1 VNSDLSVDTLDTH
14 AIDALPVALC
24 VTDRDGGIL
33 RFNQRAIELWGRA
46 PTPAD
51 VQRGPAAQV
60 IRTGQAVRDV
70 TVVIEREDGA
80 PITTSVTST
89 PITDSSGLTIAAM
102 STFVENAVDSDAAL
116 HRARLAAIV
125 VSSSDAILS
134 KTLDGIIESWNIG
147 AERVFGYTADEAIGQ
162 HISLITPADRL
173 HEETDVLTRL
183 RHGEKID
190 HFETVLRAKDG
201 RLVDVSMAV
210 SPIKGADGR
219 IVGAS
224 NVARDVTERRLA
236 DEALSR
242 SRRRYQR
249 IFEAAGVS
257 IWDEDFT
264 AVRAALDEL
273 RASGVRDFAT
283 YFAHRP
289 DEVERC
295 MGLVRVVDVNETTLR
310 MFGASDKRALLASL
324 NTVFTP
330 EARDIFAQELVS
342 LAEGHSGFEAE
353 SVLRTL
359 HGDRVDVLVSITFP
373 APSDPADSVLVTLTD
388 ITLQKLAEQ
397 ARRDSEALFH
407 EMADTAPAMLWISD
421 PTGAWTFLSRQWY
434 ELTGQE
440 PENALGLGW
449 LKVLHLDD
457 RDSAADAVFEATDQ
471 RRPFHFECRLSQPD
485 GDSRWTIIAGQPRVG
500 ADGEFLGF
508 VGSAIDITERRKAE
522 EAVIEEVHTRETL
535 SRVGAALASELDPDT
550 LIQAAIDAATALTS
564 AQWGVFFFSVVDDDG
579 NTHEHCAVSGL
590 APEAF
595 AGPADAAFE
604 FRPRL
609 AVVRIDDLLSD
620 ESEAREIDRRWLP
633 QDLLVRSYLSVPV
646 VSRTG
651 DMRGGVCFGHTRA
664 GVFRPK
670 HEQLASGIAAWAALA
685 LDNASLY
692 KEAQEANRAKDEFIA
707 TLSHELRTPLNAM
720 LGWAHMLRANVLPPE
735 TQRRALETLERNVR
749 TQAQL
754 VDDLLDVSRIVAG
767 KLHIKGDEV
776 DLTTAVMG
784 AADTVRPASVAKGLS
799 FRVIVDPDQQVIV
812 MGDIDRLRQILWN
825 LLTNAVKFTP
835 KGGRVEIELRT
846 SDAGASVVVTDTG
859 QGIRQDFLRHV
870 FERFRQAD
878 GSAARRHGGLGL
890 GLAIVR
896 HLTEAHGGSVSA
908 ESPGEGLGA
917 TFTVHLPVR
926 EIRTRPK
933 TSQTPEPRGTALAG
947 LRVLLVDDEAD
958 TRDVL
963 RVLLEVQ
970 GANVTAASSAGE
982 ALDLLRRQPTDV
994 LLADIGM
1001 PEQDG
1006 YALIEAV
1013 RALSTSEAI
1022 VPAVAVT
1029 AYVSSRDRARAFKA
1043 GYGWHVA
1050 KPVDPDQ
1057 LIAVV
1062 SAAARSHP
1070 SSQASSSPA

>member
-1 VNSDLSVDTLDTH
+1 LDSTQFSVDTLDTQ
-14 AIDALPVALC
+14 ALDALPVAVC
-24 VTDRDGGIL
+24 VIDREGCIV
-33 RFNQRAIELWGRA
+33 RYNPRAVELWGRPPA
-46 PTPAD
+46 PAD
-51 VQRGPAAQV
+51 LERAPLEQV
-60 IRTGQAVRDV
+60 IRTAQPLRDFPFLVKHRDGSTIATRV
-70 TVVIEREDGA
+70 TA
-80 PITTSVTST
+80 T
-89 PITDSSGLTIAAM
+89 PITDARGSTVATI
-102 STFVENAVDSDAAL
+102 STFLEQSPHWDADV

-125 VSSSDAILS
+125 VSSDDAILS
-134 KTLDGIIESWNIG
+134 KTLDGVIESWNMG
-147 AERVFGYTADEAIGQ
+147 AERVFGYTAEEAVGH
-162 HISLITPADRL
+162 HISLIIPSDRL
-173 HEETDVLTRL
+173 DEEAEVLARL
-183 RHGEKID
+183 RRGEKID
-190 HFETVLRAKDG
+190 NFETVRRASDG
-201 RLVDVSMAV
+201 RLVHVSMTV
-210 SPIKGADGR
+210 SPIKGPDGR

-224 NVARDVTERRLA
+224 NVARDITEKRLA

-249 IFEAAGVS
+249 IFESAGVS

-264 AVRAALDEL
+264 AVRGALDEL
-273 RASGVRDFAT
+273 RASGVRDFAE
-283 YFAHRP
+283 YFAQNP
-289 DEVERC
+289 EEVERYI
-295 MGLVRVVDVNETTLR
+295 GLVRVVDVNETTLR
-310 MFGASDKRALLASL
+310 MFGASDKRTLLQSL
-324 NTVFTP
+324 TTVFSP
-330 EARDIFAQELVS
+330 ETREVFAQELVA
-342 LAEGHSGFEAE
+342 LAEGRTTFEAE
-353 SVLRTL
+353 SVQRTL

-373 APSDPADSVLVTLTD
+373 TAGEPADSVLVTLTD

-421 PTGAWTFLSRQWY
+421 PSGAWTFLSRQWY
-434 ELTGQE
+434 EFTAQA
-440 PENALGLGW
+440 PESALGLGW
-449 LKVLHLDD
+449 LNALHPDD
-457 RDSAADAVFEATDQ
+457 RDSAAAAVFEATGE

-485 GDSRWTIIAGQPRVG
+485 GEPRWVIIAGQPRVDT
-500 ADGEFLGF
+500 DGGFLGF

-522 EAVIEEVHTRETL
+522 EAVIDEVHTRETL

-550 LIQAAIDAATALTS
+550 LIQAATDAATALTS
-564 AQWGVFFFSVVDDDG
+564 AQWGVFFFTVTDDSD
-579 NTHEHCAVSGL
+579 NTIEHHAVSGL
-590 APEAF
+590 PKNAFDGVPGPGPE
-595 AGPADAAFE
+595 PR
-604 FRPRL
+604 RPFI
-609 AVVRIDDLLSD
+609 VRIDDLRAG
-620 ESEAREIDRRWLP
+620 ESAETVDVDRRWLP
-633 QDLLVRSYLSVPV
+633 RDLLVRSYLSVPV
-646 VSRTG
+646 ISRTG
-651 DMRGGVCFGHTRA
+651 DVRGGVCFGHTRA
-664 GVFRPK
+664 GVFLQK
-670 HEQLASGIAAWAALA
+670 HEQLASGIAAWATLA

-735 TQRRALETLERNVR
+735 TQRRALDTMERNVR

-776 DLTTAVMG
+776 DLTTVVMS
-784 AADTVRPASVAKGLS
+784 AADTVRPATVAKGLS
-799 FRVIVDPDQQVIV
+799 FGVVVDPDQQVIV
-812 MGDIDRLRQILWN
+812 TGDADRLRQILWN

-835 KGGRVEIELRT
+835 KGGRVEIELRCTDT
-846 SDAGASVVVTDTG
+846 SALVVVTDTG

-878 GSAARRHGGLGL
+878 STASRRHGGLGL

-908 ESPGEGLGA
+908 ESAGQGLGA
-917 TFTVHLPVR
+917 TFTVQLPIRDIRVR
-926 EIRTRPK
+926 EKAAKSGDT
-933 TSQTPEPRGTALAG
+933 RGTALAS
-947 LRVLLVDDEAD
+947 LRVLIVDDEPDA
-958 TRDVL
+958 RDVL

-970 GANVTAASSAGE
+970 GAVVTVASSAGE

-1013 RALSTSEAI
+1013 RALPTQEAV

-1029 AYVSSRDRARAFKA
+1029 AYVSSRDRARAHKA

-1057 LIAVV
+1057 LVAVV

-1070 SSQASSSPA
+1070 SSPLPS

>member
-1 VNSDLSVDTLDTH
+1 VNSDLSIDTLDTQ
-14 AIDALPVALC
+14 ALDALPVAVC
-24 VTDRDGGIL
+24 VSDRDGRIV
-33 RFNQRAIELWGRA
+33 RFNQRAVDLWGR
-46 PTPAD
+46 PPAAVD
-51 VQRGPAAQV
+51 IQRGPAAQV

-70 TVVIEREDGA
+70 TVVIERHDGSTMTA
-80 PITTSVTST
+80 SVTAT
-89 PITDSSGLTIAAM
+89 PLTDTRGLTVAAV
-102 STFVENAVDSDAAL
+102 STFVVPVDADAEL

-125 VSSSDAILS
+125 VSSDDAILS
-134 KTLDGIIESWNIG
+134 KTLDGVIEFWNIG
-147 AERVFGYTADEAIGQ
+147 AERIFGYTAEEAIGR
-162 HISLITPADRL
+162 HISLILPPDRL
-173 HEETDVLTRL
+173 DEESDVLARL
-183 RHGEKID
+183 RRGDKID
-190 HFETVLRAKDG
+190 HFETVRRAKDG
-201 RLVDVSMAV
+201 RLVDVSMTV
-210 SPIKGADGR
+210 SPINGLDGR

-224 NVARDVTERRLA
+224 NVARDITERRLA
-236 DEALSR
+236 HEALTR

-249 IFEAAGVS
+249 IFESAGVS

-273 RASGVRDFAT
+273 RATGVRDFAQ
-283 YFAHRP
+283 YFATHSE
-289 DEVERC
+289 EVERYI
-295 MGLVRVVDVNETTLR
+295 GLVRVVDVNETTLR
-310 MFGASDKRALLASL
+310 MFGATDKRAVLASL
-324 NTVFTP
+324 DTIFVAETR
-330 EARDIFAQELVS
+330 EIFAQELVA
-342 LAEGHSGFEAE
+342 LAEGHTTFEAE

-373 APSDPADSVLVTLTD
+373 VAGEPADSVLVTLTD

-421 PTGAWTFLSRQWY
+421 SAGAWTFLSRQWY
-434 ELTGQE
+434 ELTAQE

-449 LKVLHLDD
+449 LKVLHPDD

-471 RRPFHFECRLSQPD
+471 RRPFHFECRLSHPD
-485 GDSRWTIIAGQPRVG
+485 GDSRWTIIAGQPRLG
-500 ADGEFLGF
+500 NDGEFLGF

-535 SRVGAALASELDPDT
+535 SRVGAALASELDPDR
-550 LIQAAIDAATALTS
+550 LIQSAIDAATALTS
-564 AQWGVFFFSVVDDDG
+564 AQWGVFFFSVVDDEG
-579 NTHEHCAVSGL
+579 KTHEHHAVSGL
-590 APEAF
+590 PAEGF
-595 AGPADAAFE
+595 ASPPDVADQRRRGPAI
-604 FRPRL
+604 
-609 AVVRIDDLLSD
+609 VRIDDLLSGEPD
-620 ESEAREIDRRWLP
+620 DASHIDRRWLP

-651 DMRGGVCFGHTRA
+651 EVRGGVCFGHTHA
-664 GVFRPK
+664 GVFRPR

-776 DLTTAVMG
+776 DLTTVVTT
-784 AADTVRPASVAKGLS
+784 AADTVRPATVAKGLS
-799 FRVIVDPDQQVIV
+799 FRVIADPDQQVIV
-812 MGDIDRLRQILWN
+812 IGDADRIRQILWN

-846 SDAGASVVVTDTG
+846 TDTGASVVVTDTG
-859 QGIRQDFLRHV
+859 QGIRHDFLRHV

-878 GSAARRHGGLGL
+878 STASRRHGGLGL

-917 TFTVHLPVR
+917 TFTLQLPVR
-926 EIRTRPK
+926 EVRTRPK
-933 TSQTPEPRGTALAG
+933 TGETPETRGTALSG

-982 ALDLLRRQPTDV
+982 ALEILRRHPTDV

-1013 RALSTSEAI
+1013 RALTTSEAV
-1022 VPAVAVT
+1022 VPAIAVT
-1029 AYVSSRDRARAFKA
+1029 AYVSSRDRTRAFKA
-1043 GYGWHVA
+1043 GYGWHLA

-1070 SSQASSSPA
+1070 SASQPS

>member
-1 VNSDLSVDTLDTH
+1 MLDTQ
-14 AIDALPVALC
+14 ALDALPVALC
-24 VTDRDGGIL
+24 VTDRDGRIV
-33 RFNQRAIELWGRA
+33 RCNQSAVELWGRQ
-46 PTPAD
+46 PTSED
-51 VQRGPAAQV
+51 VARGPAAQV
-60 IRTGQAVRDV
+60 LRTSR
-70 TVVIEREDGA
+70 VVEGVALTIESGNGST
-80 PITTSVTST
+80 ITTRVSAK
-89 PITDSSGLTIAAM
+89 PIADARGTTVAVLT
-102 STFVENAVDSDAAL
+102 TFVEYTADAEAEL

-125 VSSSDAILS
+125 VSSDDAIVS

-147 AERVFGYTADEAIGQ
+147 AERVFGYTAEEAIGQ
-162 HISLITPADRL
+162 HISLIIPHDRL
-173 HEETDVLTRL
+173 DEEMDVLARL
-183 RHGEKID
+183 RRGEKID
-190 HFETVLRAKDG
+190 HFDTVRRRKDG
-201 RLVDVSMAV
+201 RLVDVSLTI
-210 SPIKGADGR
+210 SPIRSSDGR

-224 NVARDVTERRLA
+224 KVARDVTERRLA
-236 DEALSR
+236 DEALAR

-249 IFEAAGVS
+249 IFDAAGVS

-273 RASGVRDFAT
+273 RAAGVSNFAL
-283 YFAHRP
+283 YFAEHP
-289 DEVERC
+289 DEVERYI
-295 MGLVRVVDVNETTLR
+295 GLVRVVDVNETTLR
-310 MFGASDKRALLASL
+310 MFGATDKHALLASL

-330 EARDIFAQELVS
+330 ETRDIFVQELVA
-342 LAEGHSGFEAE
+342 LADGHTTFEAE

-373 APSDPADSVLVTLTD
+373 MSGEPADSVLVTLTD

-397 ARRDSEALFH
+397 ARRDSEATFH
-407 EMADTAPAMLWISD
+407 EMADTAPAMLWMSD
-421 PTGAWTFLSRQWY
+421 STGAWTFLSRQWY

-449 LKVLHLDD
+449 LNVLHPDD

-471 RRPFHFECRLSQPD
+471 RRPFHFECRISPPD
-485 GDSRWTIIAGQPRVG
+485 AEPRWTIIAGQPRLSI
-500 ADGEFLGF
+500 AGEFLGF

-522 EAVIEEVHTRETL
+522 EAVIDEVHTRETL

-550 LIQAAIDAATALTS
+550 LIQSAIDAATALTFG
-564 AQWGVFFFSVVDDDG
+564 QWGVFFFTVADDSG
-579 NTHEHCAVSGL
+579 NTYEHHASSGL
-590 APEAF
+590 PKQSFHGEQEA
-595 AGPADAAFE
+595 ADRTQHRPAI
-604 FRPRL
+604 L
-609 AVVRIDDLLSD
+609 RIDDLLNAD
-620 ESEAREIDRRWLP
+620 PAEAAEVDRRWLP
-633 QDLLVRSYLSVPV
+633 QDVLVRSYLSVPV

-651 DMRGGVCFGHTRA
+651 DVRGGVCFGHTRA

-720 LGWAHMLRANVLPPE
+720 LGWAHMLRANVLPPD

-776 DLTTAVMG
+776 DLTTVVTT
-784 AADTVRPASVAKGLS
+784 AADTVRPATVAKGIS
-799 FRVIVDPDQQVIV
+799 FRVVVDPDRQVIV
-812 MGDIDRLRQILWN
+812 MGDADRIRQILWN

-835 KGGRVEIELRT
+835 KGGRVEIELRVT
-846 SDAGASVVVTDTG
+846 ESGASVVVTDTG

-878 GSAARRHGGLGL
+878 STASRKHGGLGL

-908 ESPGEGLGA
+908 ESQGEGLGA

-926 EIRTRPK
+926 DVRTSP
-933 TSQTPEPRGTALAG
+933 QTGQAPEPRGTALVG

-958 TRDVL
+958 TREVL

-970 GANVTAASSAGE
+970 GATVTTASSAGE
-982 ALDLLRRQPTDV
+982 ALELLRRHPTDV

-1006 YALIEAV
+1006 YALIEAI

-1022 VPAVAVT
+1022 IPAIAVT

-1057 LIAVV
+1057 LIAVI

-1070 SSQASSSPA
+1070 SSQAS

>member
-1 VNSDLSVDTLDTH
+1 MNSDLSVDTLDTQ
-14 AIDALPVALC
+14 ALNALPVAIC
-24 VTDRDGGIL
+24 VTDRDGRII
-33 RFNQRAIELWGRA
+33 RFNQRAVDLWGRP
-46 PTPAD
+46 PTSAD
-51 VQRGPAAQV
+51 VQRGPAAQA
-60 IRTGQAVRDV
+60 IRTGQTVRDV
-70 TVVIEREDGA
+70 AVIVDRHDGT
-80 PITTSVTST
+80 PLRTCVTAT
-89 PITDSSGLTIAAM
+89 PIADANGLTTAAV
-102 STFVENAVDSDAAL
+102 STFVENPVDEDAAL
-116 HRARLAAIV
+116 QRARLAAIV
-125 VSSSDAILS
+125 VSSDDAIVS
-134 KTLDGIIESWNIG
+134 KTLDGVIESWNIG
-147 AERVFGYTADEAIGQ
+147 AERVFGYTAEEAIGH
-162 HISLITPADRL
+162 HISLIIPPERVD
-173 HEETDVLTRL
+173 EEAGVLARL
-183 RHGEKID
+183 RRGEKIE
-190 HFETVLRAKDG
+190 HFETVRRTKDG
-201 RLVDVSMAV
+201 RLVDISLTV
-210 SPIKGADGR
+210 SPIKNSDGR

-224 NVARDVTERRLA
+224 KVARDITERRLA
-236 DEALSR
+236 DEALTR

-249 IFEAAGVS
+249 IFESAGVS

-273 RASGVRDFAT
+273 RASGVRDFAA
-283 YFAHRP
+283 YFAQRP
-289 DEVERC
+289 EEVDRYI
-295 MGLVRVVDVNETTLR
+295 GLVRVVDVNETTLR
-310 MFGASDKRALLASL
+310 MFGAIDKRALLSSL

-330 EARDIFAQELVS
+330 ETRDVFMQELVA
-342 LAEGHSGFEAE
+342 LAEGHTAFEAE

-373 APSDPADSVLVTLTD
+373 VAGEPADSVLVTLTD

-421 PTGAWTFLSRQWY
+421 LTGAWTFLSRQWY

-449 LKVLHLDD
+449 LKVLHPDD

-485 GDSRWTIIAGQPRVG
+485 EGEPRWAIIAGQPRLG
-500 ADGEFLGF
+500 RDEEFLGF

-535 SRVGAALASELDPDT
+535 SRVGAALASELDPET
-550 LIQAAIDAATALTS
+550 LIQSAVDAATALTS
-564 AQWGVFFFSVVDDDG
+564 AQWGMFFFTVVDDDG
-579 NTHEHCAVSGL
+579 NTHEHQAVSGL
-590 APEAF
+590 PAEAF
-595 AGPADAAFE
+595 SREPDAAGRRHR
-604 FRPRL
+604 RPAIL
-609 AVVRIDDLLSD
+609 RIDDLLLG
-620 ESEAREIDRRWLP
+620 ESEAGEVDRRLLP
-633 QDLLVRSYLSVPV
+633 QDVLVRSYLSVPV

-651 DMRGGVCFGHTRA
+651 EVRGGVSFGHTGA
-664 GVFRPK
+664 GMFRPK

-720 LGWAHMLRANVLPPE
+720 LGWAHMLRSNVLPPE

-754 VDDLLDVSRIVAG
+754 VDDLLDVSRIVVG
-767 KLHIKGDEV
+767 KLHIKADEV
-776 DLTTAVMG
+776 DLTTVVTT
-784 AADTVRPASVAKGLS
+784 AADTVRPATVAKGLS

-812 MGDIDRLRQILWN
+812 MGDADRLRQVLWN
-825 LLTNAVKFTP
+825 LLSNAVKFTP

-846 SDAGASVVVTDTG
+846 TDTGASVVVTDTG
-859 QGIRQDFLRHV
+859 QGIRHDFLHHV

-878 GSAARRHGGLGL
+878 STASRKHGGLGL

-917 TFTVHLPVR
+917 TMTVHLPVR
-926 EIRTRPK
+926 EVRTHP
-933 TSQTPEPRGTALAG
+933 TTDQSAEPRGTALSG

-958 TRDVL
+958 TRDML

-970 GANVTAASSAGE
+970 GATVTAASSAGE
-982 ALDLLRRQPTDV
+982 ALDLLRRHPTDV

-1013 RALSTSEAI
+1013 RALPTSEAI

-1029 AYVSSRDRARAFKA
+1029 AYVSSRDRARAFKS

-1057 LIAVV
+1057 LIAVIT
-1062 SAAARSHP
+1062 AASQSHP
-1070 SSQASSSPA
+1070 SSQPS

>member
-1 VNSDLSVDTLDTH
+1 LDSTEFSVDTLDSQ
-14 AIDALPVALC
+14 ALDALPVALC
-24 VTDRDGGIL
+24 VTDRDGRIV
-33 RFNQRAIELWGRA
+33 RFNQSAVKLWGRT
-46 PTPAD
+46 PTSAD
-51 VQRGPAAQV
+51 LERGPAAQV

-70 TVVIEREDGA
+70 VLAIERQDG
-80 PITTSVTST
+80 TTVSTRVTAT
-89 PITDSSGLTIAAM
+89 PISAADG
-102 STFVENAVDSDAAL
+102 STVAAVNAFVESPADSDGPI

-125 VSSSDAILS
+125 VSSDDAILS

-147 AERVFGYTADEAIGQ
+147 AERIFGYSAEDAIGQ
-162 HISLITPADRL
+162 HITLITPADRL
-173 HEETDVLTRL
+173 DEEAGVLARL
-183 RHGEKID
+183 RRGEKID
-190 HFETVLRAKDG
+190 HFETVRRAKDG
-201 RLVDVSMAV
+201 RLIDVSMTV

-224 NVARDVTERRLA
+224 NVARDITERRLA
-236 DEALSR
+236 DESLSR

-249 IFEAAGVS
+249 IFDAAGVS

-273 RASGVRDFAT
+273 RASGVRDFTA
-283 YFAHRP
+283 YFTEHP
-289 DEVERC
+289 EEVERYI
-295 MGLVRVVDVNETTLR
+295 GLVRVVDVNETTLR
-310 MFGASDKRALLASL
+310 MFGATDKRSLLASL
-324 NTVFTP
+324 TTVFTTD
-330 EARDIFAQELVS
+330 AHDMFAQELVA
-342 LAEGHSGFEAE
+342 LAEGHTAFEGE

-359 HGDRVDVLVSITFP
+359 RGDRMDVLVSITLP
-373 APSDPADSVLVTLTD
+373 VTGEPADSVLVTLTD

-421 PTGAWTFLSRQWY
+421 PSGAWTFLSRQWH
-434 ELTGQE
+434 ELTGQQ
-440 PENALGLGW
+440 PDRALGLGW
-449 LKVLHLDD
+449 LNVLHPDD
-457 RDSAADAVFEATDQ
+457 RDSAADAIFEATDQ

-485 GDSRWTIIAGQPRVG
+485 GEPRWTIIAGQPRRG
-500 ADGEFLGF
+500 TDGEFLGF

-522 EAVIEEVHTRETL
+522 EAVIDEIHTRETL

-550 LIQAAIDAATALTS
+550 LIQSAVDAATALTA
-564 AQWGVFFFSVVDDDG
+564 AQWGVFFFTVADDEG
-579 NTHEHCAVSGL
+579 TTHEHHAVSGL
-590 APEAF
+590 PAEAF
-595 AGPADAAFE
+595 PEPELAE
-604 FRPRL
+604 VTRWRPRI
-609 AVVRIDDLLSD
+609 VRIDDLMAAD
-620 ESEAREIDRRWLP
+620 GPDAPDAADIDRRWIP
-633 QDLLVRSYLSVPV
+633 QGAPVRSYLSVPV

-651 DMRGGVCFGHTRA
+651 DVRGGVSFGHVRA
-664 GVFRPK
+664 GVFQPR

-735 TQRRALETLERNVR
+735 TKRRALETLERNVR

-767 KLHIKGDEV
+767 KLHIKSEEV
-776 DLTTAVMG
+776 DLTAVVAS
-784 AADTVRPASVAKGLS
+784 AADTVRPATVAKGIS
-799 FRVIVDPDQQVIV
+799 FRVVADPDRQVIV
-812 MGDIDRLRQILWN
+812 TGDADRLRQIFWN

-835 KGGRVEIELRT
+835 KGGRVEIELRYA
-846 SDAGASVVVTDTG
+846 DGGASVVVTDTG

-878 GSAARRHGGLGL
+878 STASRRHGGLGL

-896 HLTEAHGGSVSA
+896 HLTEAHGGSVTA
-908 ESPGEGLGA
+908 ESAGDGLGA
-917 TFTVHLPVR
+917 TFTIHLPVR
-926 EIRTRPK
+926 DVRNRPN
-933 TSQTPEPRGTALAG
+933 TGQPPERRGTALAG

-958 TRDVL
+958 TREVL

-970 GANVTAASSAGE
+970 GASVTAAASAGE
-982 ALDLLRRQPTDV
+982 ALDVLRRHPTDV

-1013 RALSTSEAI
+1013 RALPTTEAVI
-1022 VPAVAVT
+1022 PAVAVT

-1043 GYGWHVA
+1043 GYGWHIA

-1057 LIAVV
+1057 LVAVV

-1070 SSQASSSPA
+1070 SSQPS

>member
-1 VNSDLSVDTLDTH
+1 MDFTQFSVDTLDTQTL
-14 AIDALPVALC
+14 DALPVALC
-24 VTDRDGGIL
+24 VIDLEGRIV
-33 RFNQRAIELWGRA
+33 RYNQRAVELWGRPPA
-46 PTPAD
+46 PAD
-51 VQRGPAAQV
+51 LERAPVEQV
-60 IRTGQAVRDV
+60 IRTGEPLRDFPFLVKHHDGSTIATRV
-70 TVVIEREDGA
+70 TA
-80 PITTSVTST
+80 T
-89 PITDSSGLTIAAM
+89 PITDARGSTVAAII
-102 STFVENAVDSDAAL
+102 TFLEQSPDWDVAV

-125 VSSSDAILS
+125 VSSDDAILS
-134 KTLDGIIESWNIG
+134 KTLDGVIESWNIG
-147 AERVFGYTADEAIGQ
+147 AERVFGYTAEEAVGH
-162 HISLITPADRL
+162 HISLIIPFDRL
-173 HEETDVLTRL
+173 DEEADVLARL
-183 RHGEKID
+183 RRGEKID
-190 HFETVLRAKDG
+190 HFETVRRAKDG
-201 RLVDVSMAV
+201 RLVDVSMTV
-210 SPIKGADGR
+210 SPIKGPDGR

-224 NVARDVTERRLA
+224 NVARDVTEKRLA
-236 DEALSR
+236 EEALSR

-273 RASGVRDFAT
+273 RASGIRDFAT
-283 YFAHRP
+283 YFAHNP
-289 DEVERC
+289 EEVDRYIA
-295 MGLVRVVDVNETTLR
+295 LVRIVDVNETTLR
-310 MFGASDKRALLASL
+310 IFGASDKRTLLQSL
-324 NTVFTP
+324 TTVFTP
-330 EARDIFAQELVS
+330 ETREVFAQELVA
-342 LAEGHSGFEAE
+342 LAEGRTTFEAE

-373 APSDPADSVLVTLTD
+373 TAGEAADSVLVTLTD

-421 PTGAWTFLSRQWY
+421 PAGAWTFLSRQWY
-434 ELTGQE
+434 EFTAQE
-440 PENALGLGW
+440 PEGALGLGW
-449 LKVLHLDD
+449 LNALHPDD
-457 RDSAADAVFEATDQ
+457 RDSAAAAVFEATGE

-485 GDSRWTIIAGQPRVG
+485 GEPRWVIIAGQPRLDT
-500 ADGEFLGF
+500 DGGFVGF
-508 VGSAIDITERRKAE
+508 VGSAIDITQRRKAE
-522 EAVIEEVHTRETL
+522 EAVIDEVHTRETL

-550 LIQAAIDAATALTS
+550 LIQAATDAATALTS
-564 AQWGVFFFSVVDDDG
+564 AQWGVFFFAVTDDSG
-579 NTHEHCAVSGL
+579 NTTEHRAVSGL
-590 APEAF
+590 PTDAFDGAP
-595 AGPADAAFE
+595 GPGPE
-604 FRPRL
+604 PRRPFI
-609 AVVRIDDLLSD
+609 VRIDDLHAAERA
-620 ESEAREIDRRWLP
+620 ESGVIERRWLP
-633 QDLLVRSYLSVPV
+633 RDVTVRSYLSVPV
-646 VSRTG
+646 ISRTG
-651 DMRGGVCFGHTRA
+651 DVRGGLCFGHIRA
-664 GVFRPK
+664 GVFLPK

-735 TQRRALETLERNVR
+735 TQRRALDTLERNVR

-767 KLHIKGDEV
+767 KLHIKSDEV
-776 DLTTAVMG
+776 DLTTVVVS
-784 AADTVRPASVAKGLS
+784 AADTVRPATVAKGLS
-799 FRVIVDPDQQVIV
+799 FRVVVDPDQQVIV
-812 MGDIDRLRQILWN
+812 TGDADRLRQILWN

-835 KGGRVEIELRT
+835 KGGRVEIELRWTDT
-846 SDAGASVVVTDTG
+846 SASVVVTDTG

-878 GSAARRHGGLGL
+878 STASRRHGGLGL

-908 ESPGEGLGA
+908 ESAGEGLGA
-917 TFTVHLPVR
+917 TFTVHLPIR
-926 EIRTRPK
+926 EIRVREKAGAATE
-933 TSQTPEPRGTALAG
+933 TRGTALAG
-947 LRVLLVDDEAD
+947 LRVLIVDDESD

-963 RVLLEVQ
+963 HALLEVQ
-970 GANVTAASSAGE
+970 GAVVTLASSAGE
-982 ALDLLRRQPTDV
+982 ALELLGRQPTDV

-1001 PEQDG
+1001 PDQDG

-1013 RALSTSEAI
+1013 RALPTQEAVI
-1022 VPAVAVT
+1022 PAVAVT

-1057 LIAVV
+1057 LVAVV

-1070 SSQASSSPA
+1070 SSPQPS

>member
-1 VNSDLSVDTLDTH
+1 MDFTRFSVDTLDTQ
-14 AIDALPVALC
+14 ALDAMPVALC
-24 VTDRDGGIL
+24 VIDREGRIV
-33 RFNQRAIELWGRA
+33 RYNQRAVELWGRPLA
-46 PTPAD
+46 PAD
-51 VQRGPAAQV
+51 IVRVPVEQV
-60 IRTGQAVRDV
+60 IRTGEPLRDFPFLVKHHDGSTIATRV
-70 TVVIEREDGA
+70 TA
-80 PITTSVTST
+80 T
-89 PITDSSGLTIAAM
+89 PITDARGSTVAAII
-102 STFVENAVDSDAAL
+102 TFLEQSPDWDAAV

-125 VSSSDAILS
+125 VSSDDAILS

-147 AERVFGYTADEAIGQ
+147 AERVFGYTAEEAVG
-162 HISLITPADRL
+162 HNISLIIPFDRL
-173 HEETDVLTRL
+173 DEEADVLARL
-183 RHGEKID
+183 RRGEKID
-190 HFETVLRAKDG
+190 HFETVRRAKDG
-201 RLVDVSMAV
+201 RLVDVSMTV
-210 SPIKGADGR
+210 SPIKGPDGR

-224 NVARDVTERRLA
+224 NVARDVTEKRLA
-236 DEALSR
+236 EEALSR

-273 RASGVRDFAT
+273 RASGIRDFAA
-283 YFAHRP
+283 YFAHNP
-289 DEVERC
+289 EEVDRYIA
-295 MGLVRVVDVNETTLR
+295 LVRVVDVNETTLR
-310 MFGASDKRALLASL
+310 IFGASDKRTLLQSL
-324 NTVFTP
+324 TTVFTP
-330 EARDIFAQELVS
+330 ETREVFAQELVA
-342 LAEGHSGFEAE
+342 LAEGRTTFEAE

-373 APSDPADSVLVTLTD
+373 MAGEAADSVLVTLTD

-421 PTGAWTFLSRQWY
+421 PAGAWTFLSRQWY
-434 ELTGQE
+434 EFTAQE
-440 PENALGLGW
+440 PEGALGLGW
-449 LKVLHLDD
+449 LNALHPDD
-457 RDSAADAVFEATDQ
+457 RDSAAAAVVEATDE

-485 GDSRWTIIAGQPRVG
+485 GEPRWVIIAGQPRLDT
-500 ADGEFLGF
+500 DGGFVGF

-522 EAVIEEVHTRETL
+522 EAVIDEVHTRETL

-550 LIQAAIDAATALTS
+550 LIQAATDAATALTS
-564 AQWGVFFFSVVDDDG
+564 AQWGVFFFAVTDDSG
-579 NTHEHCAVSGL
+579 NTTEHRAVSGL
-590 APEAF
+590 PTDAFDGAP
-595 AGPADAAFE
+595 GPGPE
-604 FRPRL
+604 PRRPFI
-609 AVVRIDDLLSD
+609 VRIDDLHAAERA
-620 ESEAREIDRRWLP
+620 ESGVIERRWLP
-633 QDLLVRSYLSVPV
+633 RDVTVRSYLSVPV
-646 VSRTG
+646 ISRTG
-651 DMRGGVCFGHTRA
+651 DVRGGLCFGHIRA
-664 GVFRPK
+664 GVFLPK

-720 LGWAHMLRANVLPPE
+720 LGWAHMLRANVLPPD
-735 TQRRALETLERNVR
+735 TQRRALDTLERNVR

-776 DLTTAVMG
+776 DLTTVVMS
-784 AADTVRPASVAKGLS
+784 AADTVRPATVAKGLS
-799 FRVIVDPDQQVIV
+799 FRVVVDPDQQVIV
-812 MGDIDRLRQILWN
+812 TGDADRLRQILWN

-835 KGGRVEIELRT
+835 KGGRVEIELRWTDT
-846 SDAGASVVVTDTG
+846 SASVVVTDTG

-878 GSAARRHGGLGL
+878 STASRRHGGLGL

-908 ESPGEGLGA
+908 ESAGEGLGA
-917 TFTVHLPVR
+917 TFTLHLPIR
-926 EIRTRPK
+926 EIRVREKAGAGSET
-933 TSQTPEPRGTALAG
+933 RGTALAG
-947 LRVLLVDDEAD
+947 LRVLIVDDEPD

-963 RVLLEVQ
+963 RALLEVQ
-970 GANVTAASSAGE
+970 GAAVTLASSAGE
-982 ALDLLRRQPTDV
+982 ALDLLGRQPTDV

-1013 RALSTSEAI
+1013 RALPTQEALI
-1022 VPAVAVT
+1022 PAVAVT

-1043 GYGWHVA
+1043 GYGWHLA

-1057 LIAVV
+1057 LVAVV

-1070 SSQASSSPA
+1070 SSPQPS

>member
-1 VNSDLSVDTLDTH
+1 MDSAEFSIDTLDTQ
-14 AIDALPVALC
+14 AIDSLPVAVC
-24 VTDRDGGIL
+24 VTDRDGRIV
-33 RFNQRAIELWGRA
+33 RFNHAAVELWGRR
-46 PTPAD
+46 PTAAD
-51 VQRGPAAQV
+51 VQRGPATQV

-70 TVVIEREDGA
+70 ALLVEHEDGRTIATRVTATPLTDGRGTTVAVVTTFIERVEDSEA
-80 PITTSVTST
+80 YV
-89 PITDSSGLTIAAM
+89 
-102 STFVENAVDSDAAL
+102 

-125 VSSSDAILS
+125 VSSDDAIVS
-134 KTLDGIIESWNIG
+134 KTLDGVIESWNIG
-147 AERVFGYTADEAIGQ
+147 AERVFGFTAEEAIGQ
-162 HISLITPADRL
+162 HISIIIPPDRL
-173 HEETDVLTRL
+173 DEETEVLARL
-183 RHGEKID
+183 RRGEKID
-190 HFETVLRAKDG
+190 HFETIRRRKDG
-201 RLVDVSMAV
+201 RLVDISLTV
-210 SPIKGADGR
+210 SPIKSSDGR
-219 IVGAS
+219 IIGAS
-224 NVARDVTERRLA
+224 KVARDITERRLA
-236 DEALSR
+236 DEAISR

-249 IFEAAGVS
+249 IFESAGVS

-264 AVRAALDEL
+264 AVRAELDQL
-273 RASGVRDFAT
+273 RASGVRDFAA
-283 YFAHRP
+283 YFAEHP
-289 DEVERC
+289 DEVERFI
-295 MGLVRVVDVNETTLR
+295 GLVRVVDVNQTTLR
-310 MFGASDKRALLASL
+310 MFGATDKQALLASL
-324 NTVFTP
+324 TSVFTP
-330 EARDIFAQELVS
+330 ETRDVFAQELVA
-342 LAEGHSGFEAE
+342 LAEGQTTFEAE

-373 APSDPADSVLVTLTD
+373 VPGEPADSVLVTLTD

-397 ARRDSEALFH
+397 ARRDSDALFH

-440 PENALGLGW
+440 PESALDLGW
-449 LKVLHLDD
+449 LNVLHPDD
-457 RDSAADAVFEATDQ
+457 RDSAADAVFEATAQ

-485 GDSRWTIIAGQPRVG
+485 VEPRWTIIAGQPRLG

-522 EAVIEEVHTRETL
+522 EAVIDEVHTRETL
-535 SRVGAALASELDPDT
+535 SRVGAALASELDPDR
-550 LIQAAIDAATALTS
+550 LIQSAIDAATALTS
-564 AQWGVFFFSVVDDDG
+564 AQWGVFFFTVADDNG
-579 NTHEHCAVSGL
+579 NTREHHAVSGL
-590 APEAF
+590 PPQAF
-595 AGPADAAFE
+595 AEAASAGDQSRG
-604 FRPRL
+604 RPEI
-609 AVVRIDDLLSD
+609 VRIDDVLSGASAD
-620 ESEAREIDRRWLP
+620 AGALDPRWLP
-633 QDLLVRSYLSVPV
+633 QDVPVRSYLSVPV

-651 DMRGGVCFGHTRA
+651 DVRGGVCFGHRRA
-664 GVFRPK
+664 GVFQPR
-670 HEQLASGIAAWAALA
+670 HEQLASGVAAWAALA

-749 TQAQL
+749 MQAQL

-767 KLHIKGDEV
+767 KLHIKDDEV
-776 DLTTAVMG
+776 DLAMVVTS
-784 AADTVRPASVAKGLS
+784 AADTVRPTTVAKGVS
-799 FRVIVDPDQQVIV
+799 FRVLTDPDRQVIV
-812 MGDIDRLRQILWN
+812 TGDGDRLRQILWN

-846 SDAGASVVVTDTG
+846 TETSALVVVTDTG

-878 GSAARRHGGLGL
+878 STASRKHGGLGL

-896 HLTEAHGGSVSA
+896 HLTEAHGGTVSA

-926 EIRTRPK
+926 DVRTRPK
-933 TSQTPEPRGTALAG
+933 SGELPEPRGTALAG

-958 TRDVL
+958 TREVL

-970 GANVTAASSAGE
+970 GANVTTASSAGE
-982 ALDLLRRQPTDV
+982 ALQLLRQYPTDV

-1006 YALIEAV
+1006 FALIEAV
-1013 RALSTSEAI
+1013 RALPTPEAV
-1022 VPAVAVT
+1022 VPAIAVT
-1029 AYVSSRDRARAFKA
+1029 AYVSSRDRARALKA

-1057 LIAVV
+1057 LITVV
-1062 SAAARSHP
+1062 TAAAGSHP
-1070 SSQASSSPA
+1070 TLPPS

>member
-1 VNSDLSVDTLDTH
+1 MNSDLSVDTLDTK
-14 AIDALPVALC
+14 ALDALPVALC
-24 VTDRDGGIL
+24 VTDRDGQII
-33 RFNQRAIELWGRA
+33 RFNQRAVDLWGRP
-46 PTPAD
+46 PTSAD
-51 VQRGPAAQV
+51 VQRGPAAQA
-60 IRTGQAVRDV
+60 IRTGQTVRDV
-70 TVVIEREDGA
+70 AVVVDRHDGT
-80 PITTSVTST
+80 PITTYVTAT
-89 PITDSSGLTIAAM
+89 PITDANGLTTAAV
-102 STFVENAVDSDAAL
+102 STFVENPVDADAAL
-116 HRARLAAIV
+116 QRARLAAIV
-125 VSSSDAILS
+125 VSSDDAILS

-162 HISLITPADRL
+162 HISILVPPDRL
-173 HEETDVLTRL
+173 DEEAEVLARL
-183 RHGEKID
+183 RRGEKID
-190 HFETVLRAKDG
+190 HFETVRRAKDG

-219 IVGAS
+219 IAGVS
-224 NVARDVTERRLA
+224 NVARDITERRLA

-249 IFEAAGVS
+249 IFESAGVS

-273 RASGVRDFAT
+273 RASGVRDFTA
-283 YFAHRP
+283 YFAQHP
-289 DEVERC
+289 DEVERYI
-295 MGLVRVVDVNETTLR
+295 GLVRVVDVNETTLR
-310 MFGASDKRALLASL
+310 MFGAIDKSALLASL

-330 EARDIFAQELVS
+330 ETRDIFMQELVA
-342 LAEGHSGFEAE
+342 LAEGHTTFEAE

-373 APSDPADSVLVTLTD
+373 VAGEPADSVLVTLTD
-388 ITLQKLAEQ
+388 VTLQKLAEQ

-449 LKVLHLDD
+449 LNVLHPDD
-457 RDSAADAVFEATDQ
+457 RDSAADAVYEATDQ

-485 GDSRWTIIAGQPRVG
+485 AEPRWAIIAGQPRLG
-500 ADGEFLGF
+500 RDGEFLGF

-535 SRVGAALASELDPDT
+535 SRVGAALASELDPET
-550 LIQAAIDAATALTS
+550 LIQSAIDAATVLTS
-564 AQWGVFFFSVVDDDG
+564 AQWGVFFFTVVDDSG
-579 NTHEHCAVSGL
+579 NTHEHQAVSGL
-590 APEAF
+590 PTEAF
-595 AGPADAAFE
+595 ASAPDVPDQRHRRPAI
-604 FRPRL
+604 L
-609 AVVRIDDLLSD
+609 RIDDLLSGEFAD
-620 ESEAREIDRRWLP
+620 AGTIDRRWLP

-651 DMRGGVCFGHTRA
+651 DVRGGVCFGHTRA

-776 DLTTAVMG
+776 DLATVVTT
-784 AADTVRPASVAKGLS
+784 AADTVRPATVAKGLS

-812 MGDIDRLRQILWN
+812 MGDADRLRQILWN
-825 LLTNAVKFTP
+825 LLSNAVKFTP

-846 SDAGASVVVTDTG
+846 TDTSASVVVTDTG
-859 QGIRQDFLRHV
+859 QGIRHDFLQHV

-878 GSAARRHGGLGL
+878 STASRRHGGLGL

-917 TFTVHLPVR
+917 TLTVHLPVR
-926 EIRTRPK
+926 EVRTRPK
-933 TSQTPEPRGTALAG
+933 TGQSAEPRGTALAG

-982 ALDLLRRQPTDV
+982 ALDLLRRHPTDV

-1013 RALSTSEAI
+1013 RALPTSEAI
-1022 VPAVAVT
+1022 IPAVAVT

-1062 SAAARSHP
+1062 TAAAQSHP
-1070 SSQASSSPA
+1070 SSQPS

>member
-1 VNSDLSVDTLDTH
+1 VDSTGFSVDTLDSQ
-14 AIDALPVALC
+14 ALDALPVALC
-24 VTDRDGGIL
+24 VTDRDGRIT
-33 RFNQRAIELWGRA
+33 RFNQSAVTLWGHA
-46 PTPAD
+46 PTAAD
-51 VQRGPAAQV
+51 LERGPAAQV
-60 IRTGQAVRDV
+60 IRTGQAVHDV
-70 TVVIEREDGA
+70 ALIIERHDGTLVATRVTATPIIEGGSIVAAVSSFVESPVDLDGA
-80 PITTSVTST
+80 
-89 PITDSSGLTIAAM
+89 M
-102 STFVENAVDSDAAL
+102 

-125 VSSSDAILS
+125 VSSEDAILS
-134 KTLDGIIESWNIG
+134 KTLDGIIESWNTG
-147 AERVFGYTADEAIGQ
+147 AERIFGFSAEEAIGQ
-162 HISLITPADRL
+162 HISLIIPPDRL
-173 HEETDVLTRL
+173 DEEADLLARL
-183 RHGEKID
+183 RRGEKLD
-190 HFETVLRAKDG
+190 HFETVRLAKDG
-201 RLVDVSMAV
+201 RLVDVSMTV
-210 SPIKGADGR
+210 SPINGADGR

-224 NVARDVTERRLA
+224 NVARDITERRLA

-249 IFEAAGVS
+249 IFESAGVS

-273 RASGVRDFAT
+273 RASGVRDFAA
-283 YFAHRP
+283 YFAEHP
-289 DEVERC
+289 EEVERYV
-295 MGLVRVVDVNETTLR
+295 GLVRVVDVNETTLR
-310 MFGASDKRALLASL
+310 MFGATDKRSLLESL
-324 NTVFTP
+324 TTVFTS
-330 EARDIFAQELVS
+330 EARDIFALELVA
-342 LAEGHSGFEAE
+342 LAEGHTTFEGE

-359 HGDRVDVLVSITFP
+359 RGDRVDVLVSITLP
-373 APSDPADSVLVTLTD
+373 VAGEPADSVLVTLTD

-397 ARRDSEALFH
+397 ARRDSAALFH

-421 PTGAWTFLSRQWY
+421 PTGAWAFLSRQWY
-434 ELTGQE
+434 ELTGQQ
-440 PENALGLGW
+440 PEGALGLGW
-449 LKVLHLDD
+449 LNMLHPDD

-485 GDSRWTIIAGQPRVG
+485 GEPRWTIIAGQPRIG

-522 EAVIEEVHTRETL
+522 EAVIDEIHTRETL

-550 LIQAAIDAATALTS
+550 LIQSAIDAAAALTS
-564 AQWGVFFFSVVDDDG
+564 AQWGVFFFTVGDADG
-579 NTHEHCAVSGL
+579 HTREHHAMSGL
-590 APEAF
+590 PAHAFPERPVA
-595 AGPADAAFE
+595 ADLTQRRPAI
-604 FRPRL
+604 
-609 AVVRIDDLLSD
+609 VRIDDLLAANAFD
-620 ESEAREIDRRWLP
+620 GTEVDRRWLP
-633 QDLLVRSYLSVPV
+633 HKVPVRSYLSVPV
-646 VSRTG
+646 VSRAG
-651 DMRGGVCFGHTRA
+651 EVRGGVSFGHPRA
-664 GVFRPK
+664 GVFQPK

-767 KLHIKGDEV
+767 KLHIKGEDV
-776 DLTTAVMG
+776 DLTTVVTS
-784 AADTVRPASVAKGLS
+784 AADTVRPATVAKGIS
-799 FRVIVDPDQQVIV
+799 FRVIADPDQQVIV
-812 MGDIDRLRQILWN
+812 TGDADRLRQILWN

-835 KGGRVEIELRT
+835 KGGRVEIELRCTDT
-846 SDAGASVVVTDTG
+846 SASVVVTDTG
-859 QGIRQDFLRHV
+859 QGIRPDFLRYV

-878 GSAARRHGGLGL
+878 STASRRHGGLGL

-908 ESPGEGLGA
+908 ESAGDGLGA

-926 EIRTRPK
+926 EVRNRP
-933 TSQTPEPRGTALAG
+933 SPGQTPEPRGTALAG
-947 LRVLLVDDEAD
+947 LRVLLVDDEFD
-958 TRDVL
+958 TREVL

-970 GANVTAASSAGE
+970 GAIVISAASAGE
-982 ALDLLRRQPTDV
+982 ALDLLRRHPTDV

-1013 RALSTSEAI
+1013 RALPTTEAI

-1050 KPVDPDQ
+1050 KPVEPDQ
-1057 LIAVV
+1057 LVAAVT
-1062 SAAARSHP
+1062 AAARSHP
-1070 SSQASSSPA
+1070 SSQPS

>member
-1 VNSDLSVDTLDTH
+1 VNSDLSVDRLDTQ
-14 AIDALPVALC
+14 ALDALPVALC
-24 VTDRDGGIL
+24 VTDRDGRIV
-33 RFNQRAIELWGRA
+33 RFNQRAVDLWGRP
-46 PTPAD
+46 PTSAD
-51 VQRGPAAQV
+51 VLRGPAAQT
-60 IRTGQAVRDV
+60 IRTGQTVRDV
-70 TVVIEREDGA
+70 AVVVERHDGT
-80 PITTSVTST
+80 PIATYVTAT
-89 PITDSSGLTIAAM
+89 PITDANGLTTAAV
-102 STFVENAVDSDAAL
+102 STFVENPVDADPAL
-116 HRARLAAIV
+116 QRARLAAIV
-125 VSSSDAILS
+125 VSSDDAILS

-162 HISLITPADRL
+162 HISILVPPDRL
-173 HEETDVLTRL
+173 DEEAEVLARL
-183 RHGEKID
+183 RRGEKID
-190 HFETVLRAKDG
+190 HFETVRRAKDG

-210 SPIKGADGR
+210 SPIKGSDGR
-219 IVGAS
+219 IAGAS
-224 NVARDVTERRLA
+224 NVARDITERRLA

-273 RASGVRDFAT
+273 RASGVRDFAAH
-283 YFAHRP
+283 FAQHP
-289 DEVERC
+289 EEVERYI
-295 MGLVRVVDVNETTLR
+295 GLVRVVDVNETTLR
-310 MFGASDKRALLASL
+310 MFGAIDKRALLASL

-330 EARDIFAQELVS
+330 ETLDTFAQELVA
-342 LAEGHSGFEAE
+342 LAEGHTTFEAE

-373 APSDPADSVLVTLTD
+373 VAGEPADSVLVTLTD

-440 PENALGLGW
+440 PVNALGLGW
-449 LKVLHLDD
+449 LNVLHPDD

-485 GDSRWTIIAGQPRVG
+485 AEPRWTIIAGQPRLG
-500 ADGEFLGF
+500 SDGEFLGF

-522 EAVIEEVHTRETL
+522 ESVIEEVHTRETL
-535 SRVGAALASELDPDT
+535 SRVGAALASELDPET
-550 LIQAAIDAATALTS
+550 LIQSAIDAATALTS
-564 AQWGVFFFSVVDDDG
+564 AQWGIFFFTVVDDSG
-579 NTHEHCAVSGL
+579 NTHEHHAVAGL
-590 APEAF
+590 PTEAF
-595 AGPADAAFE
+595 LGEPDAADQRHR
-604 FRPRL
+604 RPAIL
-609 AVVRIDDLLSD
+609 RIDDLLSG
-620 ESEAREIDRRWLP
+620 ESEAGEVDRRWLP
-633 QDLLVRSYLSVPV
+633 KDVLVRSYLSVPV

-651 DMRGGVCFGHTRA
+651 DVRGGVSFGHTRA
-664 GVFRPK
+664 GVFRPR

-720 LGWAHMLRANVLPPE
+720 LGWAHMLRSNVLPPE

-776 DLTTAVMG
+776 DLATVVTT
-784 AADTVRPASVAKGLS
+784 AADTVRPATVAKGLS
-799 FRVIVDPDQQVIV
+799 FRVIVDPEQQVIV
-812 MGDIDRLRQILWN
+812 MGDADRLRQILWN
-825 LLTNAVKFTP
+825 LLSNAVKFTP

-846 SDAGASVVVTDTG
+846 ADTSASVVVTDTG
-859 QGIRQDFLRHV
+859 QGIRHDFLHHV

-878 GSAARRHGGLGL
+878 STASRRHGGLGL

-896 HLTEAHGGSVSA
+896 HLTEAHGGSVAA

-917 TFTVHLPVR
+917 TLTVHLPVR
-926 EIRTRPK
+926 EVRTRP
-933 TSQTPEPRGTALAG
+933 TTGQSVEPRGTALSG

-970 GANVTAASSAGE
+970 GATVTAASSAGE
-982 ALDLLRRQPTDV
+982 ALDLLRRHPTDV

-1013 RALSTSEAI
+1013 RALPTSEAI

-1062 SAAARSHP
+1062 TAASQSHP
-1070 SSQASSSPA
+1070 SSQPS